1 MRISDWSSDVCSSDL
16 ALVDRHHG
24 HDIDELRALQD
35 FFLKY
40 ELQSVPGVAEVASVG
55 GQVRQFQIEA
65 DPNRLAAHGLNLGQ
79 VAQAVRESNQS
90 GGGSVLEMAGAE
102 YMVRSRGYLG
112 VLEDFRQ
119 IDRKSTRLNS
129 SH

>member
-1 MRISDWSSDVCSSDL
+1 MDVFFFFLMIRRPPRSTRTDTLFPYTTLFRSGVGGVFEY

-79 VAQAVRESNQS
+79 
-90 GGGSVLEMAGAE
+90 
-102 YMVRSRGYLG
+102 
-112 VLEDFRQ
+112 
-119 IDRKSTRLNS
+119 DRKSTRLNS